1 MKGGLDVRETGAGL
15 VTGGGE
21 SDVQVGG
28 EVDSSQYEPTQP
40 QQQQGEQQQPYQGGQ
55 PSAESPGYS
64 YFDEQAAAAA
74 AAEEAARL
82 AAERERQLELENEN
96 KHRAKDADIR
106 ESELRKQNERQ
117 KEDVRYFE
125 WEAPN
130 GVVHNVRF
138 DPDIHTI
145 EENGQVYNKNSG
157 KYLGLEIAPPSMYSS
172 WAQYEE
178 LKEARNKEER
188 EARNQQEQFN
198 ENENSYSID
207 NQANE
212 LEGASEQYSESRE
225 EDFTQGKKKWKS
237 KDSEEYRKAREEYE
251 QVASNV
257 GPTVTDAVRLDAARQ
272 RMEAARGNTEPAAPS
287 GETLVSPP
295 TSFKDGE
302 PDQREQAETY
312 FRDYNEF
319 RNKDARSNIMRGYS
333 SWRSAGNEGSLQDY
347 LNSAD
352 FQDDPEAFMFTLK
365 SLMSQNYVGLGET
378 EVDAEGNVVPRSDT
392 GIGTK
397 RKETLR
403 RDRLIDNVVRAFK
416 VGFFHIT
423 TEYVDTDEST
433 GERSLRWIEPVE
445 TRIIRLCDYLG
456 MDRNS
461 VDSHRTVFRLVT
473 LYASMGFDR
482 NGKMFNQDKDEW
494 SLTERE
500 FCDICDMIYQSCIER
515 GHPLAAP
522 FNTSIGRSKLR
533 GTEVIPSGVLPK
545 VVAQAITGPNSHLRI
560 GGIKPS
566 AADLVE
572 ACRQEWVAKTY
583 PWVKANLVN
592 QPQHGK
598 KKTKVKKVDLGD
610 GVTLNIDTDEAQE
623 HNLMAQRIAIEDM
636 QQALARLDGMGPEAF
651 SEHYGVDTSL
661 HYKIEE
667 YKNTHVEYAQAMNGL
682 YDAQAVEDY
691 QNELL
696 AEMERQA
703 TEQKN
708 SREATAIQFAANIV
722 TTGIKTNAL
731 FWNVPIAVSAVA
743 EKAVG
748 DVQTDLAIKSIQR
761 RTERITGSARMDV
774 SQQLR
779 RAFKTDEAHKAIDA
793 ALLIQEI
800 AGPQGLALF
809 AKEGVPLTP
818 DNATKFLHDKYIPN
832 AASGAA
838 AKVQELNE
846 KLSKFQQMILTGDL
860 AFNNKDAMNY
870 LNALLVSNQVL
881 IGAQEQL
888 MADGLLDEHAGT
900 ALTGAELDDAFLANN
915 GDITRFLAEV
925 IGTAA
930 GRDALIMMRSNNIGN
945 FNPIGYA
952 IDKVLRNHGVTNAMI
967 TTFFDSF
974 PKYGINFLY
983 TITPFS
989 RSLTYLE
996 MKRREANGDTTAG
1009 MFTMGGG
1016 LADVSNA
1023 ETFKQAYQD
1032 PAFKAGLRMN
1042 LLFDCMTFGRWSVTT
1057 MVLGAVIAALGF
1069 EPPDKDEDFLNVSMW
1084 KIGGEEIGT
1093 AYWLNDLTQ
1102 LGLPGAYGLAAA
1114 LSGQDPLTCGKLA
1127 LSSLYDQVDGNV
1139 IIDFIKGVKNWGKEL
1154 EELEKM
1160 GMDPSYISG
1169 FSMSYG
1175 AMELILSAGD
1185 KIVPGAPLYR
1195 YVQNDAFL
1203 RGDYARA
1210 ADPYSVY
1217 DKSKDWAIDVG
1228 KTDEV
1233 VDPTERMMRKHSTSN
1248 WMLAAYQDFVNGIM
1262 FNPDS
1267 EKTGYFW
1274 WEMPPKDMVGQLY
1287 LTWRGEQEMNY
1298 EDLEGCK
1305 DEESYKQLKTDQL
1318 LRQIDKVTED
1328 YGGINQA
1335 MMNGYFISH
1344 DIRYAALEVLSDRLI
1359 QNELEFQAMK
1369 DSGVFAPGDEYS
1381 SEFVKRMDGEGDFY
1395 AALAV
1400 KKAVDNEIWDYINI
1414 LKNPDI
1420 PEWYERYEQI
1430 LSNKDITFTHSD
1442 GSPALGWEYLVNGDV
1457 SAEWKLKGDHPWAL
1471 APITFVDKSSNDIV
1485 QRGFSGETVPSW
1497 YNEDVTDLQAII
1509 NGIGQNVVPLGRNA
1523 GEVLNDVLFY
1533 RNDNGELVHTDK
1545 PTIDTRAYVPV
1556 KSKLSDDIKDF
1567 DVSAKVKAAT
1577 DAAKDSNDNT
1587 NKNKTK
1593 YPTSYPRRTYGKSYS
1608 KRGGRSSNYNPKIYS
1623 THAQSTHITN
1633 GRANSTRTSPNTRNV
1648 NNDRASTMNTPNL
1661 QDTRNNTYL
1670 RPGFS
1675 TKGSREAYK
1684 RQDI

>member
-1 MKGGLDVRETGAGL
+1 MKGGLDEREASAGL

-21 SDVQVGG
+21 SNVEVGG
-28 EVDSSQYEPTQP
+28 DVDASQYEPTQY
-40 QQQQGEQQQPYQGGQ
+40 QQQQGEQQQQQQSYQGEQ
-55 PSAESPGYS
+55 PSAEYYPSYS
-64 YFDEQAAAAA
+64 YYDEQAAAAA
-74 AAEEAARL
+74 EAE
-82 AAERERQLELENEN
+82 AAERAAAELKRKIELENEN
-96 KHRAKDADIR
+96 KRRAKDADIR
-106 ESELRKQNERQ
+106 ESELNRQ
-117 KEDVRYFE
+117 EDHPQSRPLVS
-125 WEAPN
+125 AQI
-130 GVVHNVRF
+130 
-138 DPDIHTI
+138 DTS
-145 EENGQVYNKNSG
+145 GQREYD
-157 KYLGLEIAPPSMYSS
+157 
-172 WAQYEE
+172 EE
-178 LKEARNKEER
+178 LEQRPVEIRDINGNVVVIDEFSGNLLDGYDNDFGKELARLTAKER
-188 EARNQQEQFN
+188 SDQAKQARISMTLNDMDDDVTV
-198 ENENSYSID
+198 D
-207 NQANE
+207 NDVNE
-212 LEGASEQYSESRE
+212 LPQRYSDERDSDGLSAEDYQRWNDWVLNTYYSGNNEEQKDSS
-225 EDFTQGKKKWKS
+225 QGKKKW
-237 KDSEEYRKAREEYE
+237 RKKANQPAGY
-251 QVASNV
+251 S
-257 GPTVTDAVRLDAARQ
+257 RQ
-272 RMEAARGNTEPAAPS
+272 NTEPETQAAMQ
-287 GETLVSPP
+287 GQTLKALP
-295 TSFKDGE
+295 TEFSNGE
-302 PDQREQAETY
+302 PTQRQQADEY
-312 FRDYNEF
+312 FRDYAKF

-333 SWRSAGNEGSLQDY
+333 SWRSSGNEGSLQDY

-365 SLMSQNYVGLGET
+365 SLMSQNYVDFGET

-392 GIGTK
+392 GVGIK
-397 RKETLR
+397 KKDTLR

-423 TEYVDTDEST
+423 TEHVDTDEST
-433 GERSLRWIEPVE
+433 GERSLRWSRPVE

-494 SLTERE
+494 SLTEQE
-500 FCDICDMIYQSCIER
+500 FCDICDMVYQSCVER

-522 FNTSIGRSKLR
+522 FNTSIGRSRLR
-533 GTEVIPSGVLPK
+533 GTDVIPSGVLPK
-545 VVAQAITGPNSHLRI
+545 VVAQAITGPNSRLRI
-560 GGIKPS
+560 GGVKPS

-583 PWVKANLVN
+583 PWVKANLMN
-592 QPQHGK
+592 KPNRRK
-598 KKTKVKKVDLGD
+598 RKNKD
-610 GVTLNIDTDEAQE
+610 GEDVEE
-623 HNLMAQRIAIEDM
+623 RNLVAQRVAIEDM

-651 SEHYGVDTSL
+651 SEHYGVDTTL

-703 TEQKN
+703 SEQKN
-708 SREATAIQFAANIV
+708 SREAGAFQFAANIV
-722 TTGIKTNAL
+722 TSGIKTNAL

-761 RTERITGSARMDV
+761 RTERVTGSARMSV

-779 RAFKTDEAHKAIDA
+779 DAFKTDEAHKAIDA

-809 AKEGVPLTP
+809 SKEGLPLTP
-818 DNATKFLHDKYIPN
+818 ENATRFLHDKYIPN
-832 AASGAA
+832 ASSGAA
-838 AKVQELNE
+838 AKVQQLNE
-846 KLSKFQQMILTGDL
+846 KLSKFQQMLLTGDL
-860 AFNNKDAMNY
+860 AFKNKDAMNY
-870 LNALLVSNQVL
+870 LNALLTSNQVL
-881 IGAQEQL
+881 IGTQEQL
-888 MADGLLDEHAGT
+888 MAEGLLDEHAGT

-915 GDITRFLAEV
+915 GDITRFLAEA
-925 IGTAA
+925 IGTSA

-952 IDKVLRNHGVTNAMI
+952 IDKVFRNHGVTNAMV

-983 TITPFS
+983 SITPFS

-996 MKRREANGDTTAG
+996 MKRREANGDATAG

-1016 LADVSNA
+1016 LADVSDV
-1023 ETFKQAYQD
+1023 ETFRQAYQD

-1042 LLFDCMTFGRWSVTT
+1042 LLFDGMTFARWTVTT

-1102 LGLPGAYGLAAA
+1102 LGLPGAYGFAAA
-1114 LSGQDPLTCGKLA
+1114 LSGQDPLTCGLLA

-1139 IIDFIKGVKNWGKEL
+1139 IVDFIKGVRNWGKEM
-1154 EELEKM
+1154 EELDKM
-1160 GMDPSYISG
+1160 GIDPTYVSG
-1169 FSMSYG
+1169 LSMSYG
-1175 AMELILSAGD
+1175 VMELILSAGD

-1195 YVQNDAFL
+1195 YVQNDTFL

-1217 DKSKDWAIDVG
+1217 DKSSDWAIDVG

-1233 VDPTERMMRKHSTSN
+1233 VDPTERMIRKHSTSN

-1287 LTWRGEQEMNY
+1287 LTWRGEQEMHY

-1381 SEFVKRMDGEGDFY
+1381 SIFASRMDGAGDFY
-1395 AALAV
+1395 SALAV

-1414 LKNPDI
+1414 LKNPDL

-1430 LSNKDITFTHSD
+1430 LSNKDITFTHED

-1457 SAEWKLKGDHPWAL
+1457 KAEWKLKGDHPWAL
-1471 APITFVDKSSNDIV
+1471 APITFVDKTSNDIV

-1497 YNEDVTDLQAII
+1497 YKEGVTDLDAII
-1509 NGIGQNVVPLGRNA
+1509 NGIGQNIVPLGRNS

-1533 RNDNGELVHTDK
+1533 RNDDGELVHTDK

-1567 DVSAKVKAAT
+1567 DVSGKVKDAT
-1577 DAAKDSNDNT
+1577 DKAKGNDDAT
-1587 NKNKTK
+1587 GKKNYPK
-1593 YPTSYPRRTYGKSYS
+1593 YSTSYPRRSYGKSYS
-1608 KRGGRSSNYNPKIYS
+1608 RRGGKSSNYNPKIYS
-1623 THAQSTHITN
+1623 VRAQSTHITN
-1633 GRANSTRTSPNTRNV
+1633 TKGSSTRTSPSTRNV
-1648 NNDRASTMNTPNL
+1648 NADRASSMNPTNL
-1661 QDTRNNTYL
+1661 QDTRGNTYL